1 MARLAVDTRE
11 RALMKHLDTKRVPY
25 RAITLPV
32 GDVICS
38 YDEGGCAWVM
48 ERKRADD
55 FAASIQDGRWREQ
68 TSRMFATG
76 HRVIFCIEGDLR
88 WLGGMHESMLGAI
101 VNSSLRSSCC
111 FRTWDT
117 EETACLVLHV
127 MKKLQNCPPPGIS
140 TGGLRP
146 PPQSKRQRAAEAEHV
161 FVRQLMCVPSVSERI
176 AVRLVQHFGD
186 LESLQAALRDGSFPR
201 IQIGDKTFLGKAR
214 IATLAKHL
222 VNTGVTK

>member
-1 MARLAVDTRE
+1 MACLTVDTRE
-11 RALMKHLDTKRVPY
+11 RLLMKHLEMKRVPY
-25 RAITLPV
+25 RAVSLPV
-32 GDVICS
+32 GDVLCT
-38 YDEGGCAWVM
+38 YEGCGSSWIM

-55 FAASIQDGRWREQ
+55 YAASIKDGRWREQ

-88 WLGGMHESMLGAI
+88 WLGMHESMLGAI

-117 EETACLVLHV
+117 EETACIVLHL
-127 MKKLQNCPPPGIS
+127 MKKLQNGPPPGIS
-140 TGGLRP
+140 TGGLR

-222 VNTGVTK
+222 VNTSVTK